1 MSSPVVK
8 ICGVRLRD
16 DALTAAGA
24 GADYV
29 GMVFVP
35 GRRRRITP
43 SDARIITDALRA
55 AGPAAPQSVGLF
67 GDQPLPEVL
76 AAIDAAGLDAVQL
89 CGDESIA
96 YCRQV
101 LPRAAVIKVLHIA
114 NDAGDDAVAAAAR
127 RIDDYAA
134 AGCTITLDSQVA
146 GLHGGT
152 GQSFDWQIAA
162 RLSAR
167 QDNAGQDDAAARLSA
182 RQDNAGQDD
191 DAARLSTGRNS
202 AGGDSAGGGSAARRR
217 FLLAGGLTP
226 DNVAAAIAA
235 ARPWGVD
242 VSSGVETGGRQDA
255 AKIRQFIA
263 NAKGLA

>member
-1 MSSPVVK
+1 MPNPIVK
-8 ICGVRLRD
+8 ICGVRRQD
-16 DALTAAGA
+16 DALTAARA
-24 GADYV
+24 GADYI

-35 GRRRRITP
+35 GRRRRIAP

-55 AGPAAPQSVGLF
+55 AGPGAPQSVGLF
-67 GDQPLPEVL
+67 GDQPLPDVL
-76 AAIDAAGLDAVQL
+76 TTIAAANLDAVQL
-89 CGDESIA
+89 CGSETIP
-96 YCRQV
+96 YCRQIQ
-101 LPRAAVIKVLHIA
+101 PHAAVIKVLHIA
-114 NDAGDDAVAAAAR
+114 NDADDDAIAAVAQ

-134 AGCTITLDSQVA
+134 AGCIITLDRQVP

-162 RLSAR
+162 RLATI
-167 QDNAGQDDAAARLSA
+167 QDDANRNDASRNDTN
-182 RQDNAGQDD
+182 RD
-191 DAARLSTGRNS
+191 DADQDATDQDATDRN
-202 AGGDSAGGGSAARRR
+202 DTDRRP

-242 VSSGVETGGRQDA
+242 VSSGVETAGRQDA

-263 NAKGLA
+263 NAKGLT

>member
-8 ICGVRLRD
+8 ICGVRRPE

-35 GRRRRITP
+35 GRRRRVTP
-43 SDARIITDALRA
+43 AEARIITDALRA
-55 AGPAAPQSVGLF
+55 AGPGALRSVGLF
-67 GDQPLPEVL
+67 GDQPPDEVL
-76 AAIDAAGLDAVQL
+76 AVIDAAGLDAVQL

-101 LPRAAVIKVLHIA
+101 QPHAAVIKVLHIA
-114 NDAGDDAVAAAAR
+114 DDAGAAGVDAVAR
-127 RIDDYAA
+127 RIDEYAA

-152 GQSFDWQIAA
+152 GHSFDWQIAA
-162 RLSAR
+162 RLASG
-167 QDNAGQDDAAARLSA
+167 AGAGNGDA
-182 RQDNAGQDD
+182 G
-191 DAARLSTGRNS
+191 
-202 AGGDSAGGGSAARRR
+202 RRR

-226 DNVAAAIAA
+226 DNVAGAIAA

-242 VSSGVETGGRQDA
+242 VSSGVETGGVQDA
-255 AKIRQFIA
+255 AKIRQFII
-263 NAKGLA
+263 NAKGLT

>member
-1 MSSPVVK
+1 MPSPIVK
-8 ICGVRLRD
+8 ICGVRHQD
-16 DALTAAGA
+16 DALTAASA

-55 AGPAAPQSVGLF
+55 AVPAAPQSVGLF
-67 GDQPLPEVL
+67 GDQPLPDVL
-76 AAIDAAGLDAVQL
+76 TTIAAAGLDAVQL
-89 CGDESIA
+89 CGDETIA

-101 LPRAAVIKVLHIA
+101 MPHAAVIKVLHIA
-114 NDAGDDAVAAAAR
+114 NDADDDAIAAAAR
-127 RIDDYAA
+127 RIDAYAA
-134 AGCTITLDSQVA
+134 AGCTITLDSQVP

-152 GQSFDWQIAA
+152 GQTFDWQIAA
-162 RLSAR
+162 RLATVQNDAVQNDAS
-167 QDNAGQDDAAARLSA
+167 QDIAS
-182 RQDNAGQDD
+182 
-191 DAARLSTGRNS
+191 RNDTS
-202 AGGDSAGGGSAARRR
+202 RRP

-242 VSSGVETGGRQDA
+242 VSSGVETAGRQDA

-263 NAKGLA
+263 NAKGLT

>member
-8 ICGVRLRD
+8 ICGVRRRD
-16 DALTAAGA
+16 DALAAAGA

-43 SDARIITDALRA
+43 ADARIITDALRA
-55 AGPAAPQSVGLF
+55 AGPTAPRSVGLF

-76 AAIDAAGLDAVQL
+76 ATIDAAGLDAVQL

-114 NDAGDDAVAAAAR
+114 DDAGDDAVAAVAR

-146 GLHGGT
+146 GWHGGT
-152 GQSFDWQIAA
+152 GQAFDWEIAA
-162 RLSAR
+162 RLSA
-167 QDNAGQDDAAARLSA
+167 
-182 RQDNAGQDD
+182 
-191 DAARLSTGRNS
+191 
-202 AGGDSAGGGSAARRR
+202 GGDSGGGGCRR

-226 DNVAAAIAA
+226 DNVAAAIAE

-263 NAKGLA
+263 NAKGLT

>member
-29 GMVFVP
+29 GIVFVP

-55 AGPAAPQSVGLF
+55 AGPTAPQSVGLF

-114 NDAGDDAVAAAAR
+114 NDAGDAAVAAAAR

-152 GQSFDWQIAA
+152 GQAFDWQIAA

-167 QDNAGQDDAAARLSA
+167 QDG
-182 RQDNAGQDD
+182 AGQDD
-191 DAARLSTGRNS
+191 DAARLSTGRDS
-202 AGGDSAGGGSAARRR
+202 AGGDSGGGAGRRR

-242 VSSGVETGGRQDA
+242 VSSGVETAGRQDA

>member
-55 AGPAAPQSVGLF
+55 AGPTAPQSVGLF

-89 CGDESIA
+89 CGNESIA

-114 NDAGDDAVAAAAR
+114 NDAGDAAISAAAR

-152 GQSFDWQIAA
+152 GQAFDWQIAA

-167 QDNAGQDDAAARLSA
+167 QDNAGQDDAAHLST
-182 RQDNAGQDD
+182 RQDSAGQ
-191 DAARLSTGRNS
+191 NS
-202 AGGDSAGGGSAARRR
+202 AGRDSEGGAGRRR

-242 VSSGVETGGRQDA
+242 VSSGVETAGRQDA